1 MKPAATRSVGLD
13 GMVFGNDEPLALIA
27 GPCVIEDRAFTVRLA
42 KTLASI
48 ARRRRIPFVFK
59 ASYDKANRSSIKSFR
74 GPGVRSGLDVLQR
87 VKDEV
92 GCPVL
97 TDVHWKEDVA
107 EVARVVDILQVPA
120 FLSRQTDL
128 LLACADSGK
137 IVNVKKGQ
145 FLAPWDMAQVVR
157 KLESTGNRRIL
168 LTERGTSFGYNNL
181 VVDMRGL
188 AVMKQFGYP
197 VIYDA
202 THSVQ
207 LPGALKSAS
216 GGQREFVLP
225 LARAAVA
232 LGVAGLF
239 SEVHPTPERALSDG
253 ANSLAMKSLPAF
265 LRTLQSLD
273 KVAKNV

>member
-1 MKPAATRSVGLD
+1 
-13 GMVFGNDEPLALIA
+13 MVFGNDEPLALIA
-27 GPCVIEDRAFTVRLA
+27 GPCVIEDASFTVRLA
-42 KTLASI
+42 KTLAGM

-74 GPGVRSGLDVLQR
+74 GPGVRAGLDILRR

-92 GCPVL
+92 GCLVL
-97 TDVHWKEDVA
+97 TDVHGTE
-107 EVARVVDILQVPA
+107 EVPEAAAVVDILQVPA

-128 LLACADSGK
+128 LLACADSGRV
-137 IVNVKKGQ
+137 VNVIKGQ
-145 FLAPWDMAQVVR
+145 FLAPWDMEHVIK

-168 LTERGTSFGYNNL
+168 LTERGASFGYNNL
-181 VVDMRGL
+181 VVDMRSL

-207 LPGALKSAS
+207 LPGALNGSS

-232 LGVAGLF
+232 LGVAGIF
-239 SEVHPTPERALSDG
+239 SEVHPRPEKARSDG
-253 ANSLAMKSLPAF
+253 PNSLPLGGIPEFIKTMQA
-265 LRTLQSLD
+265 LD
-273 KVAKNV
+273 KVAKSL